1 MPNLA
6 KQKRRDEK
14 FLKHNQN
21 SNLSDLMW
29 IEEQLPLQQNNLQA
43 HRPSISNHHRSSIHG
58 ASLHRASI
66 HRESMHRPSLAQ
78 SSMSSIPRSPSLS
91 YEKLIKDL
99 AKEIKECQD
108 TVMMFEGFSGVQK
121 QRMN

>member
-6 KQKRRDEK
+6 KQKRWDEK
-14 FLKHNQN
+14 FLNHNQN
-21 SNLSDLMW
+21 SNLSDLML
-29 IEEQLPLQQNNLQA
+29 IEEQLPLQQNNLQT

-66 HRESMHRPSLAQ
+66 HRESIHRPSLAQ
-78 SSMSSIPRSPSLS
+78 SSMSSIPRSSSFS

-108 TVMMFEGFSGVQK
+108 AVMMLGGFLGH
-121 QRMN
+121 